1 MMKRWLRK
9 LQRHW
14 TRPRDEHKIIW
25 EYRVVQMVSQTP
37 SDPDDASRKL
47 GGVLSAD
54 ALRNQFPEHY
64 SQGDGRAQIYNFL
77 NDAGRDGWELI
88 QIQQVADLPL
98 MILKRPC
105 RIPSEPSTAETEDQS
120 TDQGEVACNND
131 ST

>member
-1 MMKRWLRK
+1 
-9 LQRHW
+9 
-14 TRPRDEHKIIW
+14 
-25 EYRVVQMVSQTP
+25 MVSQTP
-37 SDPDDASRKL
+37 SDPDDASHKL
-47 GGVLSAD
+47 GGVLSPE

-88 QIQQVADLPL
+88 QIQQVGDLPL

-105 RIPSEPSTAETEDQS
+105 RIPSEPSMVEPEGQS
-120 TDQGEVACNND
+120 TDQGKVACNND

>member
-1 MMKRWLRK
+1 
-9 LQRHW
+9 
-14 TRPRDEHKIIW
+14 
-25 EYRVVQMVSQTP
+25 MVSQTP

-47 GGVLSAD
+47 GGVLSPE

-88 QIQQVADLPL
+88 QIQQVGDLPL

-105 RIPSEPSTAETEDQS
+105 RIPNEPSRAEPEEQSADQS
-120 TDQGEVACNND
+120 GVACNNE